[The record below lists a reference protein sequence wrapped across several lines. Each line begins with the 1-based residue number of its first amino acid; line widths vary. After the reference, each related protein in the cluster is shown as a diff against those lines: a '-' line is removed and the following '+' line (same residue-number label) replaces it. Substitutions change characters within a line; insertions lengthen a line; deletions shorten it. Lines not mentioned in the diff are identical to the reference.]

1 MVSSLSL
8 SAVSL
13 PEWSLVFAK
22 EPAPGESTQ
31 SINMDKTVVLGP
43 PGKSDGPKP
52 PSSKERILFMVLVI
66 VIAAGGGYLAM
77 NPDLLMGLM
86 GDAPGEAPPMPA
98 PRPKPKAPAPAPQA
112 AAPAAPVVAAPAPPV
127 VAAPAPAAPAPV
139 AAPAA
144 APAAAPSAIPTPV
157 TPAVPL
163 PAPTAP
169 AAAPKPAVPAPV
181 AVASVPVPAAS
192 APAPAPA
199 AIPSPKFGEGQKVS
213 VGAPTPLMADS
224 AGTKAS
230 PTTAKPGS
238 PLVIVDADLQNN
250 AWVYAV
256 RTDKGATGWV
266 AEKNLKAK

>member
-1 MVSSLSL
+1 MVSSMSL

-22 EPAPGESTQ
+22 EPTSSGESTQ

-52 PSSKERILFMVLVI
+52 PSGRERIMFMALVI

-77 NPDLLMGLM
+77 NPKLLMGLM
-86 GDAPGEAPPMPA
+86 GDAPGDAPPMPA
-98 PRPKPKAPAPAPQA
+98 PRPKPKAPAPVPQA
-112 AAPAAPVVAAPAPPV
+112 AAPAAPVVAAPAP
-127 VAAPAPAAPAPV
+127 VAAPTAAPAPVAGTPAPAAPLPAPTAPTTAPKPSAPVAVASIPAPAAPAP
-139 AAPAA
+139 APE
-144 APAAAPSAIPTPV
+144 V
-157 TPAVPL
+157 
-163 PAPTAP
+163 
-169 AAAPKPAVPAPV
+169 
-181 AVASVPVPAAS
+181 
-192 APAPAPA
+192 
-199 AIPSPKFGEGQKVS
+199 IPSPKFGEGQKVS

-266 AEKNLKAK
+266 TEKNLKAK

>member
-8 SAVSL
+8 SAVNL
-13 PEWSLVFAK
+13 PEWNLVFAK
-22 EPAPGESTQ
+22 EPTPSGDSTQ
-31 SINMDKTVVLGP
+31 SLNMDKTVVLGP

-52 PSSKERILFMVLVI
+52 PSSKERILFLVLI
-66 VIAAGGGYLAM
+66 LVIAAGGGYLAM

-86 GDAPGEAPPMPA
+86 GEAPGEAPPMPA
-98 PRPKPKAPAPAPQA
+98 PRPKPKTPTPAPQA
-112 AAPAAPVVAAPAPPV
+112 AAPAAPVLAAPAD
-127 VAAPAPAAPAPV
+127 APAAVPG
-139 AAPAA
+139 
-144 APAAAPSAIPTPV
+144 AIPTPV
-157 TPAVPL
+157 TPAMPL
-163 PAPTAP
+163 PTPMAP
-169 AAAPKPAVPAPV
+169 AATPKPAAPAPV
-181 AVASVPVPAAS
+181 AVASVPVPA
-192 APAPAPA
+192 APAPA

-250 AWVYAV
+250 AWVYVV

-266 AEKNLKAK
+266 AENNLKAK